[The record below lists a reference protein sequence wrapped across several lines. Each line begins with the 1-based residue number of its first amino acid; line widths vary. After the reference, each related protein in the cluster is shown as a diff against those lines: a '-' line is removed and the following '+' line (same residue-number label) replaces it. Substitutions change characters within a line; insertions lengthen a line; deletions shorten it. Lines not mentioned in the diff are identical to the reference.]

1 MNTGIAR
8 VIDGMLR
15 ALGCRT
21 LNQQFLLSYAVIFLL
36 AAASGISLYLSMAID
51 PNTINV
57 AGRQRMLSQ
66 RIAKE
71 AMLVEAG
78 IEQRA
83 VLEKTISLF
92 ERSHRAIVDGDPAQ
106 NMKQITN
113 PEILAQLQ
121 KVEGLWKTYK
131 GLLLQ
136 HIDNASNDTLS
147 EIHKQSPVVLKEM
160 NKAVV
165 MMTKESSSIT
175 RSYLMIAFVCVILI
189 LVLVVMGRIFG
200 LRMLMDN
207 ILRLETRMT
216 QVGSGDFSHRFNIV
230 RDDNEIGR
238 LFKCYNDMLQH
249 VSDLMAKVQTVAGNT
264 DRHVGR
270 VAQATADTERGVS
283 RQYDDLEQVAAA
295 ITEMAATV
303 QEVAGNA
310 VEAERAAGETDKQA
324 NTGGDMVR
332 RSEMQSKEMLKT
344 LKATEEMLL
353 QLESETQAV
362 DQVTSVI
369 NDIAEQTNL
378 LALNAAI
385 EAARAGE
392 QGRGFAVVADEV
404 RTLAQ
409 RTQQSTHQI
418 QDIVERLQQKSQT
431 AVSSMERST
440 QLAGESSELSQAG
453 ADALQGIIDSTSTIS
468 SMNTMISTAS
478 EEQSAVAAD
487 IDQRVVSISA
497 VAGETKEDTQR
508 VVNATEEIRREIHE
522 LNTLVQKFKL

>member
-36 AAASGISLYLSMAID
+36 AAASGVSLYLSMAID

-83 VLEKTISLF
+83 VLEKTIQLF
-92 ERSHRAIVDGDPAQ
+92 ERSHTAIVNGDPEQ
-106 NMKQITN
+106 NMKPITDST
-113 PEILAQLQ
+113 ILAQLN
-121 KVEGLWKTYK
+121 KVDGLWRSYKT
-131 GLLLQ
+131 LLLQ
-136 HIDNASNDTLS
+136 HIDQASDETRRQ
-147 EIHKQSPVVLKEM
+147 IHKQSPVVLKEM

-165 MMTKESSSIT
+165 MMTKASSSTT
-175 RSYLMIAFVCVILI
+175 RAMLMTAFVCIIAI
-189 LVLVVMGRIFG
+189 LVLVVMGRMFG
-200 LRMLMDN
+200 LRMVMDN
-207 ILRLETRMT
+207 ISRLEKRMK
-216 QVGSGDFSHRFNIV
+216 QVGSGDFSHRFTIL
-230 RDDNEIGR
+230 RETNEIGQ
-238 LFKCYNDMLQH
+238 LFRCYNDMLDH
-249 VSDLMAKVQTVAGNT
+249 VSGLMGKVQQVASNT
-264 DRHVGR
+264 DRHVDK
-270 VAQATADTERGVS
+270 VVSATEDTARGVS

-295 ITEMAATV
+295 MTEMSATV
-303 QEVAGNA
+303 QDVAGNA
-310 VEAERAAGETDKQA
+310 IEAERAAGNTDQQA
-324 NTGGDMVR
+324 HQGGKVVR
-332 RSEMQSKEMLKT
+332 HSEMQAQQMLEMLKS
-344 LKATEEMLL
+344 TEAMLL
-353 QLESETQAV
+353 ELESETQAV

-385 EAARAGE
+385 EAARAGD

-418 QDIVERLQQKSQT
+418 QTIVERLQTQSQT
-431 AVSSMERST
+431 AVESMVKST
-440 QLAGESSELSQAG
+440 QLAEESSTLSQQG
-453 ADALQGIIDSTSTIS
+453 AQALRDIIESTATIS
-468 SMNTMISTAS
+468 SMNTMISTAA
-478 EEQSAVAAD
+478 EQQSSVAND
-487 IDQRVVSISA
+487 IDQRLVNISG
-497 VAGETKEDTQR
+497 VAGDTKEDTQR
-508 VVNATEEIRREIHE
+508 VVNSTEEIRREIHE
-522 LNTLVQKFKL
+522 LNLLVQKFKL